1 MTDDPTHLSAEPA
14 RLRRAPRCGAKT
26 RSGEPCRSPAVS
38 GRPRCR
44 MHGCGRGSGGP
55 RGLRNG
61 NYRHG
66 LRTREAEAELR
77 QARALTREINQQLKR
92 S

>member
-1 MTDDPTHLSAEPA
+1 MTDDPTHPSAEPE

-26 RSGEPCRSPAVS
+26 RSGEPCRSPAVR

-55 RGLRNG
+55 RGERNG

-66 LRTREAEAELR
+66 LRTREAAAELR
-77 QARALTREINQQLKR
+77 QARALAREITQQLKR
-92 S
+92 T